1 MDYYNDYCIESYET
15 FQSKRKIM
23 KKPIINFLIPIIFL
37 LSSCGGEVLG
47 DKCNCKLSGQEVI
60 LDSKG
65 EYYWIE
71 IYTESEYELFGPYS
85 EPSHGYAAIKR
96 CEELEKGCDKN
107 K

>member
-1 MDYYNDYCIESYET
+1 
-15 FQSKRKIM
+15 M
-23 KKPIINFLIPIIFL
+23 KKQIINFLIPIIFL